1 MVIMER
7 IKRKKK
13 RNGIDVA
20 NNKLFNLNINK
31 YFELI
36 YSNIVSKKNNYPKV
50 LLFLRI
56 K

>member
-20 NNKLFNLNINK
+20 ANNKLFNLNINK

-36 YSNIVSKKNNYPKV
+36 S
-50 LLFLRI
+50 
-56 K
+56 